1 MAAFDLQN
9 QNLTHAFNLPSPYQA
24 DLAKLAQQQ
33 KMAELLQA
41 QSLQPTERYS
51 YKGIEAHTPA
61 TAGLAKILQAMGGA
75 YLQKQGLEE
84 QKALGEDFR
93 NRSSMEGREFIGA
106 LKGTPEIPMPAEE
119 QGGGP
124 GRPAQGP
131 DMARAL
137 EMSMNSVNPM
147 VQGAGGALLT
157 ASLPKAAKWEKVEL
171 PTPEGGKRVGFVDM
185 NSTNP
190 EATFRLG
197 GQQGPKTE
205 LVNVGGSMVPRTGFE
220 QNQQSIPRTI
230 SPDTQATLAQAQDL
244 ADRAFFNLNAAQQA
258 QDRREAQRLGVSI
271 QQFNLNKWQA
281 QNPAMSFHEGDTGPV
296 AFNPRSGVATPVV
309 TPTGAPL
316 PGGKPL
322 TESQSNA
329 TAYGMRMTESNRIL
343 SDLENK
349 GVTNTGMFRG
359 TLGSIAGLTPFIGEK
374 LQSGVSGAMNVLPG
388 IAGGPSEQQQ
398 MFDQAKRNF
407 VTAVLRKESGASIS
421 PSEFE
426 NEEKKY
432 FAQPGDTD
440 AAIKQKQDS
449 RNLAIKAMGIQAG
462 PGAKNMNPN
471 AGAQKVR
478 TYNPA
483 TGKIE

>member
-1 MAAFDLQN
+1 M
-9 QNLTHAFNLPSPYQA
+9 
-24 DLAKLAQQQ
+24 
-33 KMAELLQA
+33 
-41 QSLQPTERYS
+41 ERTS
-51 YKGIEAHTPA
+51 YAGIEAPISPY
-61 TAGLAKILQAMGGA
+61 AGLAKMLQAYAGA
-75 YLQKQGLEE
+75 KGQQKVSEE
-84 QKALGEDFR
+84 RAALADEAR
-93 NRSSMEGREFIGA
+93 NRSAMEGREFIGA

-147 VQGAGGALLT
+147 VQSAGGALLT
-157 ASLPKAAKWEKVEL
+157 ASLPKTAKWEKVEL

-220 QNQQSIPRTI
+220 QNQQPIPRTI

-271 QQFNLNKWQA
+271 QEFNLKKWQA
-281 QNPAMSFHEGDTGPV
+281 QNPAMSFQETDTGPV

-309 TPTGAPL
+309 TPAGAPL
-316 PGGKPL
+316 LNGKPL

-329 TAYGMRMTESNRIL
+329 TAYGMRMEESNKIL

-349 GVTNTGMFRG
+349 GVTNTGMIRG
-359 TLGSIAGLTPFIGEK
+359 TLGSVAGLTPFIGDK
-374 LQSGVSGAMNVLPG
+374 LQSGVSGVMNVLPG
-388 IAGGPSEQQQ
+388 IAGGPSEKQQ

-407 VTAVLRKESGASIS
+407 ITAVLRKESGAAIGA
-421 PSEFE
+421 SEFE

-462 PGAKNMNPN
+462 PGAKNINPN
-471 AGAQKVR
+471 AGAQRVR

-483 TGKIE
+483 TGKFE

>member
-1 MAAFDLQN
+1 MADVS
-9 QNLTHAFNLPSPYQA
+9 FNIANPYQ
-24 DLAKLAQQQ
+24 QQQEELSRRQ
-33 KMAELLQA
+33 KMAEILQQ
-41 QSLQPTERYS
+41 QSFQPIERTS
-51 YKGIEAHTPA
+51 YAGIEAPISPY
-61 TAGLAKILQAMGGA
+61 AGLAKMLQAYAGA
-75 YLQKQGLEE
+75 KGQQKVAEE
-84 QKALGEDFR
+84 RAALADEAR

-119 QGGGP
+119 LGGGP

-147 VQGAGGALLT
+147 VQGAGGAMLSQMLKPSET
-157 ASLPKAAKWEKVEL
+157 AFGKVDPKDY
-171 PTPEGGKRVGFVDM
+171 TPESVKAFSVGGGKDF
-185 NSTNP
+185 SI
-190 EATFRLG
+190 L
-197 GQQGPKTE
+197 
-205 LVNVGGSMVPRTGFE
+205 VPRIKYERENTGSDITVV
-220 QNQQSIPRTI
+220 NPYDPTGKPVSIIPKTI
-230 SPDTQATLAQAQDL
+230 SPDTKATLAQAQEL
-244 ADRAFFNLNAAQQA
+244 ANRSFYNMSAAQQA
-258 QDRREAQRLGVSI
+258 QDRREAQHLGISI
-271 QQFNLNKWQA
+271 EQLNLNKWQT
-281 QNPAMSFHEGDTGPV
+281 QNPAMSFHEGEAGPV

-309 TPTGAPL
+309 TPAGAPL
-316 PGGKPL
+316 LGGKPL

-329 TAYGMRMTESNRIL
+329 TAYGMRMEESNKIL

-349 GVTNTGMFRG
+349 GVTNTGMIRG

-407 VTAVLRKESGASIS
+407 ITAVLRKESGASIS

-440 AAIKQKQDS
+440 AAIKQKQNS
-449 RNLAIKAMGIQAG
+449 RNLAIKVMGIQAG
-462 PGAKNMNPN
+462 PGAKNINPN